1 MRFVEA
7 VHRCHSFSSPL
18 CVSDIAP
25 FATQILEMLLTTNH
39 VFVLSLDTCKT
50 KLPRSFAGRATC
62 VVGTKIDTCAPK
74 EFIQGPYTHAMKV
87 SFMHAAVLYL
97 LAQKANYR
105 HVTLIEDDVA
115 VRHGAFSENLLPDFR
130 KALDSTTWSMIRFG
144 FRPYFLEES
153 SRDPCRSSVGVILN

>member
-1 MRFVEA
+1 MEA